1 MTGIV
6 FDVQGYAI
14 YDGPGI
20 RTAVYFKGC
29 PLRCDWCHN
38 PESQDPKPE
47 MGWWRDRCARCGTC
61 VQACPRRALRLVDDK
76 IERDRNLCQVC
87 GRCAEV
93 CPKRAMERIGAETT
107 VQAVM
112 EKVTRDKMFYDASG
126 GGVTLTGGEPTLQ
139 TDFCLA
145 LLSALKQA
153 GIHTALETC
162 GYFAEDLVGPLIARV
177 DLFLFD
183 VKSIAPETHRRAVG
197 VDNGRILK
205 NFALIRERAGAA
217 RIIPRVPL
225 VNGFNADETSIRET
239 AVFLAE
245 AGYQGPVHLLPH
257 HNWARGKYERLGR
270 GGSFQDPG
278 APGPERIAEIGQTFA
293 DAGFRPQVHG

>member
-29 PLRCDWCHN
+29 PLRCYWCHN

-47 MGWWRDRCARCGTC
+47 MGWWLDKCVRCGTC

-76 IERDRNLCQVC
+76 IERERNLCQAC

-145 LLSALKQA
+145 LLGALKQA

-162 GYFAEDLVGPLIARV
+162 GYFAEDLVGPLIAKV

-183 VKSIAPETHRRAVG
+183 LKYIAPETHRRAVG
-197 VDNGRILK
+197 VDNGRILQ
-205 NFALIRERAGAA
+205 NFALIRERAGAV

-225 VNGFNADETSIRET
+225 VNGFNADEASIRET
-239 AVFLAE
+239 AFFLAE
-245 AGYQGPVHLLPH
+245 AGYKGPVHLLPH

-270 GGSFQDPG
+270 GGSFKDPG
-278 APGPERIAEIGQTFA
+278 APGPERIAEIGRTFA
-293 DAGFRPQVHG
+293 DAGFRPQIHG